1 MMIDPSTKKVHNF
14 SAGPAKLPEAVLAQA
29 QAELLDFRGSGMSVM
44 EISHRSA
51 LFDEVIK
58 SAEARLRR
66 LMNIPNRY
74 AVLFVQGGAWTQ
86 FSAVPLNLMRRG
98 QADYVD
104 TGSWSAKAITE
115 ARRYGQ
121 VRVIASS
128 QEDQY
133 RHIPTLTR
141 EALDPEADYLH
152 ITTNNTIFGTT
163 FPTLPDSGEVP
174 LVADMSSD
182 ILSVPYPVEK
192 FGVIYAGAQKN
203 IGPAGLTIVIVRRD
217 LLGHA
222 HALCPKLLDYQTH
235 ANKGSLFNT
244 PPTFAVYLAELVFAW
259 LEEQGG
265 IAAMAEHNRAK
276 AALLYQYLD
285 QSTLFQPII
294 QPPHRSL
301 MNVVFR
307 LPTPEQEQH
316 FIAASEAAGFQFLK
330 GHRSVGGMR
339 ASLYN
344 AVPLEAVRDL
354 VAFMRTFEKR
364 KGVGI

>member
-1 MMIDPSTKKVHNF
+1 MMIDPSTQKVHNF
-14 SAGPAKLPEAVLAQA
+14 SAGPAKLPEAVLTQA
-29 QAELLDFRGSGMSVM
+29 QAELRDFRGSGMSVM

-66 LMNIPNRY
+66 LMAIPESY

-86 FSAVPLNLMRRG
+86 FSAVPLNLMQRG
-98 QADYVD
+98 RADYID
-104 TGSWSAKAITE
+104 TGSWSAKAIIE

-121 VRVIASS
+121 VRVVASS
-128 QEDQY
+128 KEDQY
-133 RHIPTLTR
+133 RHIPAWTQ
-141 EALDPEADYLH
+141 EDLDPSADYLH
-152 ITTNNTIFGTT
+152 ITTNNTIYGTT
-163 FPTLPDSGEVP
+163 FPTLPDTGEVP

-182 ILSVPYPVEK
+182 ILSVPYRVEK

-222 HALCPKLLDYQTH
+222 HALCPQLLNYQTH
-235 ANKGSLFNT
+235 ADKGSLFNT
-244 PPTFAVYLAELVFAW
+244 PPTFAIYLADLVFAW
-259 LEEQGG
+259 LEDQGG
-265 IAAMAEHNRAK
+265 LAAMAERNRAK

-285 QSTLFQPII
+285 QSSLFQPLI
-294 QPPHRSL
+294 QSPHRSL

-307 LPTPEQEQH
+307 LPRPEQEQY
-316 FIAASEAAGFQFLK
+316 FIAASEAAGFRFLK

-344 AVPLEAVRDL
+344 AVPPEAVGEL
-354 VAFMRTFEKR
+354 IAFMREFEEKI
-364 KGVGI
+364 GENG